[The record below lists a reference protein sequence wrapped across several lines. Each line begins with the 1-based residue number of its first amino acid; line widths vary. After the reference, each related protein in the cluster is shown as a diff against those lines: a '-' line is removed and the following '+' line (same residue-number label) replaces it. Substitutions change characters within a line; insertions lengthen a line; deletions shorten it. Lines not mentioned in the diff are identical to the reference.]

1 MKKSH
6 FTMTELLV
14 VITIVCLLAGFLLPA
29 LSSGINRAKLAGCGS
44 NLRQIGQCVQ
54 FYCADNNGVI
64 PNIIPGME
72 ANSIPVIRLPNN
84 MVLALGRL
92 MTAYIES
99 AYIFGCP
106 DSPGY
111 TPEDVENLWQSSPM
125 VWTAYLYR
133 GESNNFSKLLN
144 APENLT
150 KAYIMDFACITNQ
163 GEQFAPHNYL
173 AVNIL
178 YPDCHIENRPN
189 SKKPFQHYTAQ
200 AARHGE
206 ITPDCTKLWQHA
218 DQVQ

>member
-92 MTAYIES
+92 MTAYIYFRLS
-99 AYIFGCP
+99 GFAGIHPRRCGKSMAKCP
-106 DSPGY
+106 HGLDSISLPGREQQLFQ
-111 TPEDVENLWQSSPM
+111 TPQCSRKFN
-125 VWTAYLYR
+125 
-133 GESNNFSKLLN
+133 
-144 APENLT
+144 
-150 KAYIMDFACITNQ
+150 
-163 GEQFAPHNYL
+163 
-173 AVNIL
+173 
-178 YPDCHIENRPN
+178 
-189 SKKPFQHYTAQ
+189 
-200 AARHGE
+200 
-206 ITPDCTKLWQHA
+206 
-218 DQVQ
+218 